1 MDGVKRRKKKKEEK
15 RVISTLRLEIIKM
28 FENVFDKK
36 YN

>member
-28 FENVFDKK
+28 FENVFE
-36 YN
+36 